1 MYVTIYSVL
10 PEWLSTHGLGIQ
22 IRPVKGHG
30 SGSITVLQLQAA
42 HMPTGRYL
50 NHVMMIR
57 IVRGSMKMDR
67 GMMIHATKRNDRIF
81 ADSVSR
87 NYSCRNPMDK
97 GIVT

>member
-1 MYVTIYSVL
+1 M
-10 PEWLSTHGLGIQ
+10 HGLDIQ
-22 IRPVKGHG
+22 IRPVKEHG
-30 SGSITVLQLQAA
+30 NGSIPDLQLQAA

-50 NHVMMIR
+50 NHVTMIR
-57 IVRGSMKMDR
+57 IVPGSMKMDR
-67 GMMIHATKRNDRIF
+67 GMMIHVTKRNDLIF